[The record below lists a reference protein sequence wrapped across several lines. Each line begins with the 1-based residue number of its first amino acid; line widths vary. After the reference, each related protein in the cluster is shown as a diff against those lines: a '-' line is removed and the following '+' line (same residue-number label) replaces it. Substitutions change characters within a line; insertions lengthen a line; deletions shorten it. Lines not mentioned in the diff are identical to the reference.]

1 MRFTNGLVRTK
12 DAHFRVL
19 ITVSVVSLSVICV
32 TMLLQIFLRRV
43 LRSPLEWA
51 EDLSVFLFIWITFLG
66 AAILF
71 EKRLMISVD
80 TLTSLLPAPV
90 QRVVEAVSDSI
101 ILVAVAYLLRL
112 AVQFLVRQKSM
123 GHNLGGALRMP
134 SWVIMIPVI
143 ICLAS
148 MILSSLVS
156 LLNKLQR
163 RGQAA

>member
-1 MRFTNGLVRTK
+1 MVKTK
-12 DAHFRVL
+12 DAHFRILV
-19 ITVSVVSLSVICV
+19 TVSVASLSVICV

-71 EKRLMISVD
+71 EKKLMISVD
-80 TLTSLLPAPV
+80 TLTALLPVPV
-90 QRVVEAVSDSI
+90 QRFVEAISDSI

-112 AVQFLVRQKSM
+112 AVQFMVRQRSM

-156 LLNKLQR
+156 LLTKLQR
-163 RGQAA
+163 RGRAA